1 MWQNWKPYCLAAERI
16 VEEFIF
22 ASRWFLAP
30 FYAGLAISLIVLL
43 IKFLEELFHLAMH
56 AFVSNESQV
65 ILGVLSLVD
74 MALTGS
80 LLIIV
85 IFSGYENFVSRI
97 DHEGH
102 KDWPQWMGTIDFSA
116 LKLKLLSSIVAISA
130 IQLLKQFMA
139 IREVTDRDLYFLIA
153 IHVVFVISSV
163 LLALADRIAG
173 HDSHGHH
180 MPLSP
185 YEPPK
190 QDVQH
195 GMQDHEPKHDP
206 APPAAPMPPK
216 FERPAEIQVAS
227 AEPVYAVHSQVAQH
241 EPAARHASVAADKP
255 AVSPDP
261 ASRHEPV
268 APAPAPGSSKPGAP
282 RDGRKGQR

>member
-1 MWQNWKPYCLAAERI
+1 MSNGIDWQKYKDQAESITETI
-16 VEEFIF
+16 VFS
-22 ASRWFLAP
+22 ARWLLAP
-30 FYAGLAISLIVLL
+30 FYVGLALSIVVLL
-43 IKFLEELFHLAMH
+43 IKFVEELFHLALH
-56 AFVSNESQV
+56 AFTSTESQV

-139 IREVTDRDLYFLIA
+139 IKEVTDRDLYFLIA

-163 LLALADRIAG
+163 FLALADRIAG
-173 HDSHGHH
+173 HDTHSTGHSGPAHDNTHAPPSH
-180 MPLSP
+180 SP
-185 YEPPK
+185 AYPA
-190 QDVQH
+190 DVT
-195 GMQDHEPKHDP
+195 P
-206 APPAAPMPPK
+206 PPAA
-216 FERPAEIQVAS
+216 RDEIMVAS
-227 AEPVYAVHSQVAQH
+227 AA
-241 EPAARHASVAADKP
+241 
-255 AVSPDP
+255 P
-261 ASRHEPV
+261 ASQTH
-268 APAPAPGSSKPGAP
+268 AASNP
-282 RDGRKGQR
+282 RDGKKGHK